1 MKVARRK
8 RGPISKKVRNLCYDL
23 RDGRI
28 MDEDFQEGIRNIIIR
43 HGETYRVLQNI
54 GMVPHGLKIQEYLS
68 EADKTRIWRLLD
80 EVDYRIREAFEIWK
94 KKMSE

>member
-1 MKVARRK
+1 MTKVA

-28 MDEDFQEGIRNIIIR
+28 TDEDFKEGIRNIIICY
-43 HGETYRVLQNI
+43 GETWRVFQNI
-54 GMVPHGLKIQEYLS
+54 GMVPHGLKIQKYLS
-68 EADKTRIWRLLD
+68 EADKRRIWRLLD
-80 EVDYRIREAFEIWK
+80 ETDYRIREAFEIWK